1 MSNLTPLFEEKVSLI
16 AEKVDNISHDTG
28 GGLHGAASSIRR
40 RSEAVA
46 NLAESAAS
54 KLDDAGSY
62 VEKHDLKWMVGE
74 SRQILRRYRGKSL
87 LIAVGVGFLAG
98 FAIRRSTHSCVNSAP
113 RV

>member
-1 MSNLTPLFEEKVSLI
+1 MSNLTPLLEEKVSRI
-16 AEKVDNISHDTG
+16 SEKMDNISHDTG
-28 GGLHGAASSIRR
+28 GGLHAAASSIRR

-46 NLAESAAS
+46 DLAESAAT

-62 VEKHDLKWMVGE
+62 VEEHDLKWMIGA
-74 SRQILRRYRGKSL
+74 SRQILRRYRAKSL

-98 FAIRRSTHSCVNSAP
+98 LAIRRLTHSCDNSAP